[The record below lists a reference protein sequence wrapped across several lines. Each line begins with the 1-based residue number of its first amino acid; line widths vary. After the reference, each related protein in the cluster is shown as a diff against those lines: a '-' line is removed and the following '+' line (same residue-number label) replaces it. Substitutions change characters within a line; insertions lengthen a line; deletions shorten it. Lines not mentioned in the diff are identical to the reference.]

1 MEREE
6 LIQQVEQEE
15 IRQWV
20 EEFSGLRH
28 GRLNPGELE
37 VKGELLIDRLEGFG
51 LAVRRDEFRYRGR
64 TYFNVVAECAGKESH
79 PFLIG
84 AHYDGMKGTPGADDN
99 ASGVA
104 ALLAVARILAQNPT
118 ARTVELVGF
127 TLEEPQHGAD
137 GRFRHGSRHFVK
149 QVCGQGKSYEGV
161 FILESVG
168 YTDSRFGSQRVP
180 LRAAVPVPD
189 TGTFLC
195 VVANRRSR
203 KLMHRFGTLTH
214 EYAPALETV
223 SYQAPFSGRLLP
235 MTRWSDHAP
244 FWDRGYPALMLTDT
258 VPLRNPHYHQPTDTP
273 DTLDYTFLTNVTRA
287 LLAGVVSL

>member
-6 LIQQVEQEE
+6 LIRQVEQEE

-28 GRLNPGELE
+28 GRLNPGDLE
-37 VKGELLIDRLEGFG
+37 IKGELLIDRLEGFG

-64 TYFNVVAECAGKESH
+64 TYFNVVAERAGKKSP

-84 AHYDGMKGTPGADDN
+84 AHYDGMAGTPGADDN

-104 ALLAVARILAQNPT
+104 ALLAVARILARTPT
-118 ARTVELVGF
+118 ARNVELVGF
-127 TLEEPQHGAD
+127 TLEEPQHGSD
-137 GRFRHGSRHFVK
+137 GRFRHGSRHFAKRVR
-149 QVCGQGKSYEGV
+149 GQGKSYEGV

-180 LRAAVPVPD
+180 LRAAVPAPD

-195 VVANRRSR
+195 IAGNRKSRS
-203 KLMHRFGTLTH
+203 LMRRFGGAAKEAVPELS
-214 EYAPALETV
+214 TV
-223 SYQAPFSGRLLP
+223 SYEAPLRGWIMP
-235 MTRWSDHAP
+235 MVRWSDHAP

-258 VPLRNPHYHQPTDTP
+258 APLRNPHYHQPTDTP

-287 LLAGVVSL
+287 LLAGVASL